1 VVAMKLHDIL
11 NEEDDGYYFYT
22 EDDESLFYFKRKSVI
37 YRIPKK
43 SYIRGIEQKIEPNG
57 LEDVIIHF
65 LYDPI
70 FNVDQIISNNWAK
83 VK

>member
-1 VVAMKLHDIL
+1 MKLYDIL

-22 EDDESLFYFKRKSVI
+22 LDDESLFYFKRKNII

-43 SYIRGIEQKIEPNG
+43 SYIRGIEQKVDPNG

-70 FNVDQIISNNWAK
+70 FNIGQVISENWIK

>member
-1 VVAMKLHDIL
+1 MKLFDIL

-22 EDDESLFYFKRKSVI
+22 LDDENLFYFKNKSII
-37 YRIPKK
+37 YRITKK
-43 SYIRGIEQKIEPNG
+43 SYIRGIEQKVEPNG

-70 FNVDQIISNNWAK
+70 FNFDQIISENWIK